1 MSWPSN
7 QHRRARLKVGWRRGV
22 WFITGASSGFG
33 HALASA
39 VLEGGGRVAATARDA
54 RNIANTHGVG
64 GDRLLALSL
73 DVTDDRR
80 AQAAI
85 AEAQAHFG
93 GIDVLVNNAGYG
105 LVGAIEEASFK
116 EINHIMDVN
125 FLAQIRLI
133 RAVLPDMRIRRSGY
147 VINLSS
153 LVGVRPVG
161 GTGYYAASKFAVEGM
176 SEALRRELE
185 PLGIGVLIV
194 EPGPFRTN
202 YAQKYLAYADRSI
215 ADYAE
220 TAGKLRVG
228 IAARHG
234 AQPGDPERAAREI
247 IAALDT
253 DDPPHRLVLGR
264 LALDSIR
271 KTIEER
277 LQEIDTWAGRSLK
290 ADFSS

>member
-1 MSWPSN
+1 M
-7 QHRRARLKVGWRRGV
+7 KVDWGRGV

-33 HALASA
+33 HALTNA
-39 VLEGGGRVAATARDA
+39 VLEGGGRVAATSRDA
-54 RNIANTHGVG
+54 TNIANTHGVG
-64 GDRLLALSL
+64 RDRLLTLAL
-73 DVTDDRR
+73 DVTDADRAR
-80 AQAAI
+80 AAI

-93 GIDVLVNNAGYG
+93 RIDVLVNNAGYG
-105 LVGAIEEASFK
+105 LVGAIEEASCK
-116 EINHIMDVN
+116 EIHHIMDVN

-133 RAVLPDMRIRRSGY
+133 RAALPDMRFRRSGY
-147 VINLSS
+147 VVNLSS

-176 SEALRRELE
+176 SDALRRELE

-202 YAQKYLAYADRSI
+202 YAQKYLAYADKSV

-228 IAARHG
+228 IAAGHG
-234 AQPGDPERAAREI
+234 MQPGDPDRAAREI
-247 IAALDT
+247 IAALESG
-253 DDPPHRLVLGR
+253 DPPRRLVLGR
-264 LALDSIR
+264 LALERIR

-277 LQEIDTWAGRSLK
+277 LREIDTWADRSLE
-290 ADFSS
+290 ADFPS